1 MLILSELY
9 TSGSSVNNNN
19 ILFIFFGIYGED
31 VQKLYF
37 VTEIKKISV
46 RLKGFLLKLILCVK

>member
-31 VQKLYF
+31 VQKLCF